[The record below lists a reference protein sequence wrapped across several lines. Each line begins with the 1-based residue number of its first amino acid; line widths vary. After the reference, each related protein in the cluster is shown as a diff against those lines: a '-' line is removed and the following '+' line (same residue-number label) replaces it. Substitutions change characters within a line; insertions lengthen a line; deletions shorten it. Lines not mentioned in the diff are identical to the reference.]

1 MKNIFTIR
9 NVLANAILV
18 ARTTS
23 GTIQPSLYN
32 NKMFSPSS
40 GTDVT
45 VGTVALRIA
54 DFSSEGAD
62 LLHRLSPDS
71 STMFGRTR
79 VWPAPLLGPQ
89 VLPFTPSAGTNKI
102 LNIKSLSCYS

>member
-1 MKNIFTIR
+1 MKIRSNFNAPQNIFIR
-9 NVLANAILV
+9 VLPN
-18 ARTTS
+18 S
-23 GTIQPSLYN
+23 GTE
-32 NKMFSPSS
+32 
-40 GTDVT
+40 VT

-89 VLPFTPSAGTNKI
+89 VLPFTPSAGTGQ
-102 LNIKSLSCYS
+102 